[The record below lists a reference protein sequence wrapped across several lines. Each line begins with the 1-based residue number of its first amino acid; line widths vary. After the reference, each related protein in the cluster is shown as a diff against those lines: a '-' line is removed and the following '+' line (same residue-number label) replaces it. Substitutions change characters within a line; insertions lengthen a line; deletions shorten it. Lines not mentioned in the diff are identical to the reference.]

1 MYVYII
7 NIILI
12 LDIGA
17 MMRVVQLSPLK
28 GHVSWTDK
36 PVSYYLHVI
45 DRTVVRRE
53 RERAIIV
60 IIIIIII
67 LILILNIFQFF
78 SCSWKNFF
86 LSKNME
92 RVK

>member
-1 MYVYII
+1 MYMYII
-7 NIILI
+7 NIILL

-45 DRTVVRRE
+45 DRTVVRERE
-53 RERAIIV
+53 REMIIDNNNFYFYFNFKYFP
-60 IIIIIII
+60 I
-67 LILILNIFQFF
+67 
-78 SCSWKNFF
+78 FF
-86 LSKNME
+86 L
-92 RVK
+92 

>member
-1 MYVYII
+1 MYII
-7 NIILI
+7 NIILL

-45 DRTVVRRE
+45 DRTVVRRRE

-67 LILILNIFQFF
+67 IIFNFKYF
-78 SCSWKNFF
+78 TIFPCSWKNFF